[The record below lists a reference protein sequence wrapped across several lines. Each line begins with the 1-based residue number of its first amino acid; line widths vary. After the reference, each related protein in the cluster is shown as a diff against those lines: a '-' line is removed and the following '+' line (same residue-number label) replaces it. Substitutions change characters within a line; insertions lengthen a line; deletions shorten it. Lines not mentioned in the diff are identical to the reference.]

1 MDKAENTSTEKWRE
15 WTRQTNWKSAE
26 DVQKQFVVIAY
37 WLPWLKFSIGPRNQT
52 LHDVTCRCFGM
63 FENGELIK
71 VKWLFGT
78 GKKNNHMETNRHKKV
93 EWLSSR
99 EGPLKK
105 KRGACKTQRFSWIM
119 INCHACNY
127 RKHRMAGF
135 YACQWGLLLI
145 DDRGH

>member
-1 MDKAENTSTEKWRE
+1 MDKAGNTSTEKWRG

-26 DVQKQFVVIAY
+26 DFQKQFVVTAY
-37 WLPWLKFSIGPRNQT
+37 WSPWLKFSIGPRNPT
-52 LHDVTCRCFGM
+52 LHTCRCFGM

-71 VKWLFGT
+71 VKWLFGP
-78 GKKNNHMETNRHKKV
+78 GKKIITWKQIDTKKV

-99 EGPLKK
+99 GGPLKK
-105 KRGACKTQRFSWIM
+105 KCSACKTQWFSWIM

-127 RKHRMAGF
+127 RKHRMPGF

-145 DDRGH
+145 DDGGH